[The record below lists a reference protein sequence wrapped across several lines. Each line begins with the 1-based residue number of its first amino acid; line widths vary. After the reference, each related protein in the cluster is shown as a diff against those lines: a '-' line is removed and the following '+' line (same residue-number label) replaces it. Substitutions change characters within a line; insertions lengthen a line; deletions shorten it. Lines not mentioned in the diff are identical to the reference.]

1 MNTGPDT
8 IAFGAN
14 RTGRILR
21 RSRRKRSY
29 PLAKRALDVG
39 AVLLT
44 APISIPIVLSL
55 ALLVRRDGGK
65 AFYRQDRLGKNGRTF
80 KLWKLR
86 TMVPDAERFLVE
98 YLEQNPEAAREWHET
113 QKLRRD
119 PRVTRLGEFMRKHSI
134 DELPQLWNV
143 LIGDMSLVGPRPM
156 LPDQEALYPGHAYFL
171 MRPGLT
177 GLWQI
182 SARNDG
188 TFASRAAYDDR
199 YEEIKSLRVDLSIML
214 STVGVVVRGT
224 GL

>member
-14 RTGRILR
+14 RSGRILR

-29 PLAKRALDVG
+29 SLAKRALDIG
-39 AVLLT
+39 AVLLS
-44 APISIPIVLSL
+44 APISIPVVLSL

-65 AFYRQDRLGKNGRTF
+65 AFYCQDRLGKNGRTF

-86 TMVPDAERFLVE
+86 TMVPDAERFLVD

-188 TFASRAAYDDR
+188 TFASRAAYDDA
-199 YEEIKSLRVDLSIML
+199 YEEIKSLRVDLAIMV

-224 GL
+224 GF

>member
-199 YEEIKSLRVDLSIML
+199 YEEIKSLRVDLAIML

>member
-1 MNTGPDT
+1 M
-8 IAFGAN
+8 
-14 RTGRILR
+14 
-21 RSRRKRSY
+21 
-29 PLAKRALDVG
+29 
-39 AVLLT
+39 LLT

-199 YEEIKSLRVDLSIML
+199 YEEIKSLRVDLAIML